1 MIPTETSDSLQDQ
14 LRLDRRAG
22 IARRVRI
29 TLWQV
34 LILAVI
40 LGSWETLTR
49 IPWFTQNTLF
59 DPFFISQPSRVAVR
73 LWELSLI
80 HI

>member
-1 MIPTETSDSLQDQ
+1 MTAPEFTDTLQDQ
-14 LRLDRRAG
+14 LRLDRRASTL
-22 IARRVRI
+22 RRVRI

-34 LILAVI
+34 LILAII

-49 IPWFTQNTLF
+49 IPWFTQNTL
-59 DPFFISQPSRVAVR
+59 
-73 LWELSLI
+73 LSLI

>member
-1 MIPTETSDSLQDQ
+1 MNATPIADSLQDQ
-14 LRLDRRAG
+14 LRLDRRASA
-22 IARRVRI
+22 ARRVRI

-59 DPFFISQPSRVAVR
+59 DPCLLYTSDAAD
-73 LWELSLI
+73 E
-80 HI
+80 